1 MFLAF
6 AILLMAWFI
15 DMPLWVSIFV
25 TVMAGLTIAIK
36 FFHGFIDSIRINIQ
50 MDDKNEE
57 N

>member
-15 DMPLWVSIFV
+15 EMPLWVSIFV
-25 TVMAGLTIAIK
+25 TIMAGLTIAIK
-36 FFHGFIDSIRINIQ
+36 FLHGFIDIIRTED
-50 MDDKNEE
+50 DDKE